1 MSLLSKVPYSR
12 NPHPVHP
19 VVRSWYPLEV
29 ITENLVILLVAS
41 YSVNWIHS
49 STCHA
54 FDLFDA
60 LLRQAQLL
68 VPQLE
73 ICALAGCVSRGSLTS
88 GIRKSTRTVLLS
100 RGSTDTAQTLACPC
114 TVPGNRRQ
122 RGYCNGLLEQDTNC
136 GGPYI
141 SPFG

>member
-1 MSLLSKVPYSR
+1 M
-12 NPHPVHP
+12 
-19 VVRSWYPLEV
+19 
-29 ITENLVILLVAS
+29 ILLVAS

-73 ICALAGCVSRGSLTS
+73 ICALAGCVSRGLLTS

-114 TVPGNRRQ
+114 TVPGKQ
-122 RGYCNGLLEQDTNC
+122 RHGTEDNGVTVTGYWNKTRIVAVHIFPRLGEKRNL
-136 GGPYI
+136 G
-141 SPFG
+141 SPE